1 MWAAGHPAWVSRC
14 HIHRFL
20 ASFRRMCTSSNVSGA
35 KNRSYAPGGCSAHPS
50 MPLPRRPGVHCR
62 SLQEQQATAR
72 RSAGSVVVRMNAGG
86 GGSHN
91 SQRRQLQPLASG
103 TAPVPGNPRG
113 EQRPTTQRQL
123 NIDAS
128 RYEARTKVVNSVYRA
143 HSDAQQA
150 ASHGPGLPEVE
161 RISSPSNAYVKHLVR
176 LRSSGTYRRELRRGL
191 LVGTELLKEAS
202 GDPRVPL
209 RVRVLLLQEG
219 LSQPPRGVVADR
231 VVRATEAVLKKV
243 SGVESA
249 GGVEAVAELD
259 LPAKKSLRELLN
271 ELRGDG
277 ITFPHLTTSVAA
289 NNHPPIQS
297 ATAELA
303 MLPTSSTTPAVCSAP
318 ARTASPVRLLVL
330 DGVQDPGNLGTLA
343 RSALAFGWGGLFLL
357 HGCCDPFNEKAVRAS
372 RGALLRL
379 PLAAG
384 SLEELR
390 DAAREAELLLLS
402 ADMEEREERMQE
414 GEEERGEGDQK
425 SWRLR

>member
-1 MWAAGHPAWVSRC
+1 MWAAGHPVWVSRC
-14 HIHRFL
+14 NLHRFL
-20 ASFRRMCTSSNVSGA
+20 TSFRRMCTSSNVSGTES
-35 KNRSYAPGGCSAHPS
+35 RSYAPGRRPLPPAAGGFSAHPS
-50 MPLPRRPGVHCR
+50 IPLPRRPGVLCR
-62 SLQEQQATAR
+62 RLQAQQSPTR
-72 RSAGSVVVRMNAGG
+72 RTAGSAAVRMNAGDG
-86 GGSHN
+86 GRYN
-91 SQRRQLQPLASG
+91 SQRGHLQPR
-103 TAPVPGNPRG
+103 APVPAPAGTPRR
-113 EQRPTTQRQL
+113 EQRPTTQGQL
-123 NIDAS
+123 NIHAS
-128 RYEARTKVVNSVYRA
+128 PYEARTKVVNGVYGA
-143 HSDAQQA
+143 DPDAQHA
-150 ASHGPGLPEVE
+150 ASHGPGLPEVDM
-161 RISSPSNAYVKHLVR
+161 ISSSSNAYVKHLVR
-176 LRSSGTYRRELRRGL
+176 LRSSASYRKGLRRGL
-191 LVGTELLKEAS
+191 LVGTELLKEAA

-219 LSQPPRGVVADR
+219 RSQPPEGVVAER
-231 VVRATEAVLKKV
+231 VVRVTEAVLKKV

-259 LPAKKSLRELLN
+259 LPPKKSLGELLN
-271 ELRGDG
+271 ELRGNG
-277 ITFPHLTTSVAA
+277 ITTSAAA

-297 ATAELA
+297 ATAEPAVLQ
-303 MLPTSSTTPAVCSAP
+303 TSATTPAVRSAP

-384 SLEELR
+384 SLEELQ

-414 GEEERGEGDQK
+414 GEEE
-425 SWRLR
+425 